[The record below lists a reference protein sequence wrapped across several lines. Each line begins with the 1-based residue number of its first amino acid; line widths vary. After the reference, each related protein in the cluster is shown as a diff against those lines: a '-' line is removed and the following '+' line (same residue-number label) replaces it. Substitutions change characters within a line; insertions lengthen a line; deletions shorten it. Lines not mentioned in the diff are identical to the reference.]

1 MTTIAFTIVVASLIS
16 SAINDYRHAEKS
28 SESLASHA

>member
-16 SAINDYRHAEKS
+16 SAINDYRHAEKA
-28 SESLASHA
+28 SENLVPQA